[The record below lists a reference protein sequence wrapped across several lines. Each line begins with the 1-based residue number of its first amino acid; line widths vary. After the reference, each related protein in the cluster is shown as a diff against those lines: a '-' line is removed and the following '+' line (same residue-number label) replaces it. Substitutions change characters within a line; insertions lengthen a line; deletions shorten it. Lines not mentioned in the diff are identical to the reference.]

1 MLHDKLT
8 LNQQVSMSSL
18 PGQLFPVLG
27 VYVGI
32 FTLPAVVASLSS
44 FTMRDCNADR
54 SACMALGGTARALRK
69 KRWHAARHTHRN
81 ISYYTTVDIRFISY
95 DTTVDIRWILV
106 NPRSYA
112 DSVHGD

>member
-1 MLHDKLT
+1 
-8 LNQQVSMSSL
+8 MSSL

-69 KRWHAARHTHRN
+69 NRWQAARNSHRN
-81 ISYYTTVDIRFISY
+81 ISY

-112 DSVHGD
+112 DSVHGDDAQQHVLQCRQERLR